1 MPKRAHIQKLSVAEH
16 GSKPRDNALN
26 IINLRHFLK
35 SKKKDRIFPGGEM
48 RKFLNIRQENGYQRI
63 YERRIIE

>member
-1 MPKRAHIQKLSVAEH
+1 MADESGAWGKNTLLYNKQRVA
-16 GSKPRDNALN
+16 RYN

-63 YERRIIE
+63 YER